1 MPRFA
6 VMPGAAP
13 ASGGRWNVLRALAR
27 GHRLCP
33 ESMVSGGD
41 NRPFL
46 LQFQFFGHTG
56 TSFDHL
62 VGDGKEEVGYFDP

>member
-1 MPRFA
+1 
-6 VMPGAAP
+6 
-13 ASGGRWNVLRALAR
+13 VLRALAR
-27 GHRLCP
+27 GHGLCP

-56 TSFDHL
+56 SPNGPCFLKTQFARGIWRFSW
-62 VGDGKEEVGYFDP
+62 VGIDGRNRIDEHRRDD